1 VSSST
6 SSSDPLT
13 AGVVG
18 RPHGLDGSFHV
29 SEPRAELL
37 LEGLEVTVAGRA
49 RRILRRAGTDQ
60 RPIVRVDGVAG
71 RDAASSLS
79 GQRLLVE
86 RAAAPELGEEEWW
99 PEDLRGCRVHDG
111 GRAVGVVSG
120 VLALP
125 SCDVLEVE
133 REQHGPLLVPLVR
146 DAVRSVDV
154 EAREIDVDMTFL
166 EGAG

>member
-6 SSSDPLT
+6 SSSDALT

-60 RPIVRVDGVAG
+60 RPIVRLEGVEG
-71 RDAASSLS
+71 RDAASALS
-79 GQRLLVE
+79 GERLVVE

-111 GRAVGVVSG
+111 GRVVGVVGG
-120 VLALP
+120 VAALP

-133 REQHGPLLVPLVR
+133 REGEARLLVPLVR

-154 EAREIDVDMTFL
+154 EAREIEVDLAFL
-166 EGAG
+166 EGPG